1 MGVDHHVAVLVALLQ
16 ELFEPVELPA
26 AVGGVAA
33 VEEDEEVFGTAD
45 GLHGDG
51 VGGGVEIL
59 LEILLAVEVDVV
71 IADGDEAGVGGLGQ
85 PEQAVELSERP
96 RAALVGDV
104 AIDDAEEA
112 EGVGVF
118 VAQELLHAADVALE
132 VDVGADVDVVLVG
145 GIGDDD
151 GGVLVVPFEPL
162 GHAVFGVGAA
172 GEEHACHIE
181 AVARGESQCGE
192 EDEVSGFHWHW
203 VLKCFYCSEV
213 EKPAV
218 VGGGEVERADGM
230 DAHFGVEVGV
240 VGQAVEGFGAEEP
253 VGHAL
258 DYEVVVVAPAEAY
271 VPLVG
276 KEAVVPPAFGGK
288 QDVHGLEDGALSA
301 VAALDE
307 FGDIA
312 VAEAEAEDDVAC
324 VPTHLEGSGEL
335 LQVEGRE
342 MAPEVAVFEGEAL
355 LAGGGEQGGLSSEAG
370 GNAVVAGVFGP
381 DAEREGG
388 SHLPVEH

>member
-1 MGVDHHVAVLVALLQ
+1 MSHEEEADVVAAHEVDEFVVFLFGQVGGWGGAVVVRGAEEAGVGVDHHVAILVALLQ

-71 IADGDEAGVGGLGQ
+71 VADGDEAGVGGLGQ

-96 RAALVGDV
+96 RAALVGYV

-118 VAQELLHAADVALE
+118 VAQELFHTADVALE

-145 GIGDDD
+145 CVGDDD

-181 AVARGESQCGE
+181 AVAGGESQRGE

-203 VLKCFYCSEV
+203 VLK
-213 EKPAV
+213 
-218 VGGGEVERADGM
+218 
-230 DAHFGVEVGV
+230 
-240 VGQAVEGFGAEEP
+240 GASI
-253 VGHAL
+253 
-258 DYEVVVVAPAEAY
+258 Y
-271 VPLVG
+271 
-276 KEAVVPPAFGGK
+276 
-288 QDVHGLEDGALSA
+288 Q
-301 VAALDE
+301 E
-307 FGDIA
+307 F
-312 VAEAEAEDDVAC
+312 E
-324 VPTHLEGSGEL
+324 S
-335 LQVEGRE
+335 
-342 MAPEVAVFEGEAL
+342 
-355 LAGGGEQGGLSSEAG
+355 
-370 GNAVVAGVFGP
+370 
-381 DAEREGG
+381 
-388 SHLPVEH
+388 

>member
-1 MGVDHHVAVLVALLQ
+1 M
-16 ELFEPVELPA
+16 
-26 AVGGVAA
+26 
-33 VEEDEEVFGTAD
+33 
-45 GLHGDG
+45 
-51 VGGGVEIL
+51 
-59 LEILLAVEVDVV
+59 
-71 IADGDEAGVGGLGQ
+71 
-85 PEQAVELSERP
+85 
-96 RAALVGDV
+96 
-104 AIDDAEEA
+104 
-112 EGVGVF
+112 
-118 VAQELLHAADVALE
+118 
-132 VDVGADVDVVLVG
+132 
-145 GIGDDD
+145 
-151 GGVLVVPFEPL
+151 
-162 GHAVFGVGAA
+162 
-172 GEEHACHIE
+172 
-181 AVARGESQCGE
+181 
-192 EDEVSGFHWHW
+192 
-203 VLKCFYCSEV
+203 

-258 DYEVVVVAPAEAY
+258 DDEVVVVAPAEAY

-342 MAPEVAVFEGEAL
+342 MAPEVAVFECESL
-355 LAGGGEQGGLSSEAG
+355 LAGGGEQGGLSGEAG
-370 GNAVVAGVFGP
+370 GDAVAAGVFGP
-381 DAEREGG
+381 DAECEGG
-388 SHLPVEH
+388 SDLPVEHQGAAAEGACSVVGVVEAVAGEGEGTAFGGLLLAVGRRDCNEKQQEREEDVFHWIKGIDDRKGYWRVCSNWSARVCICRARRVLSSRRFQMPSSLSTPRLRSGGRKPRSSSARSCRHSSLLR